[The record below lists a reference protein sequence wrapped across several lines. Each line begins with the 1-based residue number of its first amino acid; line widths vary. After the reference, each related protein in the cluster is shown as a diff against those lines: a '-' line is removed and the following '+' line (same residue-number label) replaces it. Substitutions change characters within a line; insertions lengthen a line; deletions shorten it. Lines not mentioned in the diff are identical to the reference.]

1 LPDRRIL
8 LGVIGRPHGVR
19 GLLHVVS
26 HTQDPTSLAE
36 YGPLD
41 DGAGRRFV
49 LRWRGEGVAAL
60 AELVDGREM
69 PVADR
74 DAAAR
79 LTNTRLYIDRDR
91 LPEPDAEE
99 VDLADLLGLSARDAD
114 GALLGS
120 VAQVHD
126 YGAGVSLEI
135 ARADA
140 PALLVPFTRA
150 AVPVVDVAAGRI
162 TVIPP
167 EEIAAGTRAEAAE

>member
-1 LPDRRIL
+1 LSQPRIL

-26 HTQDPTSLAE
+26 HTDDPDALAG

-49 LRWRGEGVAAL
+49 LRWRNPGVAAV
-60 AELVDGREM
+60 AEIVEGREV

-91 LPEPDAEE
+91 LPAPAEDE
-99 VDLADLLGLSARDAD
+99 FYLADLLGLSAQDEA
-114 GALLGS
+114 GALLGT

-135 ARADA
+135 ARGGA

-150 AVPVVDVAAGRI
+150 AVPVVDVPAGRI
-162 TVIPP
+162 TVVPP
-167 EEIAAGTRAEAAE
+167 EEIVAEPRAEAAE

>member
-26 HTQDPTSLAE
+26 HAKDPASLAE

-41 DGAGRRFV
+41 DGTGRRFV
-49 LRWRGEGVAAL
+49 LRWRGDGVAAL
-60 AELVDGREM
+60 AELVDGREV
-69 PVADR
+69 PVTDR

-79 LTNTRLYIDRDR
+79 LTNTPLHTERDR
-91 LPEPDAEE
+91 LPEPDEE
-99 VDLADLLGLSARDAD
+99 EFYLADLLGLSAQDAA

-135 ARADA
+135 MRQDA
-140 PALLVPFTRA
+140 PPLLVPFTRV
-150 AVPVVDVAAGRI
+150 AVPVVDIAAGRL

-167 EEIAAGTRAEAAE
+167 EETAAVPRAEAAE